1 MIEKMMV
8 SIALGLA
15 GDHIDLLESTI
26 ELLATR
32 KEEFSKEELAALVE
46 SVKTTDKSFKDVL
59 SSAQAQVA
67 RL

>member
-1 MIEKMMV
+1 MIEKMISV
-8 SIALGLA
+8 TLGLA

-59 SSAQAQVA
+59 SYAQEQVA

>member
-1 MIEKMMV
+1 MIEKMMISV
-8 SIALGLA
+8 TLGLA

>member
-1 MIEKMMV
+1 MIEKMMISV
-8 SIALGLA
+8 TLGLA

-26 ELLATR
+26 VLLAER
-32 KEEFSKEELAALVE
+32 KEEFSKEELEALVE